1 MQLNT
6 GDSKEHH
13 SARMDTVRFKTKCV
27 QATETN
33 IRQNQP
39 DESPVSICARIF
51 GQRCQQ
57 VRVRT
62 HGKLPCQTRARWAPF
77 AIEGA
82 CIERGRV
89 SASARIS
96 AARSAALRLALQSG
110 KFVNVRDTVMCRARL
125 RWKLLEGRGRWCTEL
140 GAHCVGK
147 RVDTIASPR
156 RW

>member
-1 MQLNT
+1 
-6 GDSKEHH
+6 
-13 SARMDTVRFKTKCV
+13 MDTVRFKTKCV
-27 QATETN
+27 KATETN

-51 GQRCQQ
+51 GQRGQQ

-62 HGKLPCQTRARWAPF
+62 HCKLPCQTRARRAPF

-89 SASARIS
+89 SASARVS

-110 KFVNVRDTVMCRARL
+110 KFANVRDTVMCRARL
-125 RWKLLEGRGRWCTEL
+125 RWKLLGERTMVYRARSGLPALESAL
-140 GAHCVGK
+140 
-147 RVDTIASPR
+147 IQ
-156 RW
+156 